1 MKKKKQDVVISER
14 AFELL
19 GQMRKRGGL
28 PALNENIQDI
38 FRLSNDTQTSAA
50 DLAGVIMRDCGLASN
65 LLVAANSLTFA
76 PRLPLKTITSAVTFL
91 GFDQVYLMALAFS
104 VFKQNMRENFNQEM
118 LRLYA
123 SSYFS
128 GIISMELSRSYGY
141 NSPEEV
147 FVAGLFYN
155 LPCLAL
161 AGTFPD
167 EYKRMEQLQGA
178 GHSIEDACQ
187 QVFGVTYEEICLGVV
202 ELYRIPGK
210 VEDVLVRREHRD
222 DILHLIEAASHV
234 TGMLFGNSQG
244 GRKELD
250 KLDRKLGKLLK
261 KHAFS
266 ITDII
271 RQSCG
276 EDKNMT
282 RFFNLNPDDIDMM
295 VNVLEWG
302 KAIPAQVVNKLG
314 IGEGLDDRLSKKEN
328 RETIF
333 SSYMQELFLLRRS
346 RPDLNQVLMLAQE
359 AIYNSLGAPEVFTT
373 FIDSDSNA
381 LKGRFS
387 VSSKSAVEA
396 KDLLIPLGR
405 DSSPAIRCF
414 VEKIPFRWS
423 AASNEKLGLPEA
435 LDSRLSLKHAIF
447 APLVVNDRA
456 IGLYFIGRAED
467 EPFTALDEIWLA
479 QIIEHVEIVC
489 EKLRNKRPE

>member
-1 MKKKKQDVVISER
+1 MKKKKQEVVISDK
-14 AFELL
+14 AFALL
-19 GQMRKRGGL
+19 GQMRKQGGL

-65 LLVAANSLTFA
+65 LLMAANSLTFA
-76 PRLPLKTITSAVTFL
+76 PRTPLKTITAAVTFL

-104 VFKQNMRENFNQEM
+104 VFKQNMRENFDQDM

-128 GIISMELSRSYGY
+128 GIISMELSRFYGY
-141 NSPEEV
+141 TAPEEV

-161 AGTFPD
+161 AGTFPE
-167 EYKRMEQLQGA
+167 EYERLDQLVKS
-178 GHSIEDACQ
+178 GHSMEDACM
-187 QVFGVTYEEICLGVV
+187 QVFEVSYEEICVGVV

-210 VEDVLVRREHRD
+210 VEDVLVRKEKRD

-234 TGMLFGNSQG
+234 TGMLFGKNPG
-244 GRKELD
+244 GRQELD
-250 KLDRKLGKLLK
+250 KIDRKLGKLLK
-261 KHAFS
+261 KHSFS

-276 EDKNMT
+276 QDKNMV

-314 IGEGLDDRLSKKEN
+314 IGEGLDDTLTPRES

-333 SSYMQELFLLRRS
+333 NSYMQELFLLRRS

-373 FIDSDSNA
+373 FIDQDTNV

-387 VSSKSAVEA
+387 VSSKSAIEA
-396 KDLLIPLGR
+396 KDLTIPLVR
-405 DSSPAIRCF
+405 NSSPVIRCF

-423 AASNEKLGLPEA
+423 EGSNIELGLPEN
-435 LDSRLSLKHAIF
+435 LSGRLRLKHALF

-467 EPFTALDEIWLA
+467 EPFTTLDEIWLA
-479 QIIEHVEIVC
+479 QIIENVEIVC
-489 EKLRNKRPE
+489 ERIRRNRPE